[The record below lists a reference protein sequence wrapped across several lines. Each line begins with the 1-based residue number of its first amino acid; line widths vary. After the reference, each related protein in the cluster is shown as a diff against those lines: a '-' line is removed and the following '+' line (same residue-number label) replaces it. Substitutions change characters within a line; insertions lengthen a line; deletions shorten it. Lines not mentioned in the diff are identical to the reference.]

1 MKLNCTEDKLNRSKH
16 LQPLTK
22 LLDDLSEE
30 SFVMTVS
37 APYGGGKTFFI
48 DLWKRYLEDNGYK
61 TLYYNAWENDVAD
74 NPLMSFIASFD
85 ELGLDAA
92 SWTELIESAA
102 GVFTD
107 EVLLNPDIMEHWFNF
122 VSPAAG
128 LAAHVI
134 TKGSKK
140 IKEKYNLV
148 KSKAECKNIFIEQV
162 KNEKKKKE
170 QILKLKEALK
180 KIINKQEN
188 HKLVIFIDDLDRC
201 SPAYAIKFL
210 EYIKHLFD
218 VEGCIFVLAV
228 DEEQLKSAVEVIY
241 GNKNGVDFLAKIID
255 FKFYLPAPDISELI
269 RYLAKSLEWGR
280 YFKVRPTWKYT
291 KKSKINKFLDI
302 FNLIA
307 KIFYLSAR
315 DVLHICQ
322 DLNVVFKSHDPDVVS
337 PTYIMLTYIIEN
349 YKYKIAKEIQPYRKE
364 HYSYIQMLGYYCSA
378 NRYELSNST
387 EKIVKYSYGYQ
398 PVHINQQSHFTNFL
412 NLLENNIDISE
423 ETRYTEA
430 FFALSV
436 YDFDKKQYK
445 NVYENSKKIIEDI
458 LVFDKEREAELQI
471 IKESMCE
478 LNTMDG
484 FNSVPFY
491 NNEDEE
497 DF

>member
-1 MKLNCTEDKLNRSKH
+1 MKLNCSEDKLNRSKH

-22 LLDDLSEE
+22 LLGNLSEE

-37 APYGGGKTFFI
+37 SPYGGGKTFFI
-48 DLWKRYLEDNGYK
+48 DLWKKYLDDNGYK

-85 ELGLDAA
+85 ELGLDDA
-92 SWTELIESAA
+92 SWKELIESAA

-107 EVLLNPDIMEHWFNF
+107 EVLLNPDIMGHCFNF

-128 LAAHVI
+128 IVARFI
-134 TKGSKK
+134 TKGTKK
-140 IKEKYNLV
+140 VKESYNLV
-148 KSKAECKNIFIEQV
+148 KGKAECKNIFIEQV

-180 KIINKQEN
+180 KIINTQEN

-218 VEGCIFVLAV
+218 VNGCIFVLAV

-241 GNKNGVDFLAKIID
+241 GNKNGEDFLAKIID

-280 YFKVRPTWKYT
+280 YFKVRKIWQYT
-291 KKSKINKFLDI
+291 RKSKIYKFLDT
-302 FNLIA
+302 FNLMA
-307 KIFYLSAR
+307 KIFHLSAR

-337 PTYIMLTYIIEN
+337 PTYLMLTYIIEN
-349 YKYKIAKEIQPYRKE
+349 YKHKIDTELQQHINQY
-364 HYSYIQMLGYYCSA
+364 HSYVKALDKYCS
-378 NRYELSNST
+378 ELHYDFSNNEERNVVYPT
-387 EKIVKYSYGYQ
+387 RYQ
-398 PVHINQQSHFTNFL
+398 PIHINQQSHLTNFL
-412 NLLENNIDISE
+412 NLLENNVDVSDKE
-423 ETRYTEA
+423 RYTEA

-458 LVFDKEREAELQI
+458 LVFDKERETELQI
-471 IKESMCE
+471 IKESMYE
-478 LNTMDG
+478 LNTMDT
-484 FNSVPFY
+484 FNSGPFY
-491 NNEDEE
+491 NDADE

>member
-1 MKLNCTEDKLNRSKH
+1 MKLNCAEDKLNRSKH

-22 LLDDLSEE
+22 LLDNLSEE

-48 DLWKRYLEDNGYK
+48 DLWKKYLENNGYK
-61 TLYYNAWENDVAD
+61 TLYYDTWENDVAD

-85 ELGLDAA
+85 ELGLDDA
-92 SWTELIESAA
+92 SWKELIESAA

-107 EVLLNPDIMEHWFNF
+107 EVLLNPDIMGHCFNF

-134 TKGSKK
+134 AKGSKK

-180 KIINKQEN
+180 KIINKQKN

-218 VEGCIFVLAV
+218 VNGCIFVLAV

-255 FKFYLPAPDISELI
+255 FKFHLPAPDISELI

-280 YFKVRPTWKYT
+280 YFKVRKIWQYPRKN
-291 KKSKINKFLDI
+291 KINKFLDT
-302 FNLIA
+302 FNLMA
-307 KIFYLSAR
+307 KIFHLSAR

-322 DLNVVFKSHDPDVVS
+322 DLNIVFNSHTVNLVS
-337 PTYIMLTYIIEN
+337 PTYLMLTYIIEN
-349 YKYKIAKEIQPYRKE
+349 YKYKIAKEIQPYKKE
-364 HYSYIQMLGYYCSA
+364 HYSYIQTLDNYCSA

-387 EKIVKYSYGYQ
+387 EKIVSYPSKYQ
-398 PVHINQQSHFTNFL
+398 RVHINQQSHLTNFL
-412 NLLENNIDISE
+412 NLLENNVDIPDKE
-423 ETRYTEA
+423 RYTEA

-436 YDFDKKQYK
+436 YDFDKKRYK

-458 LVFDKEREAELQI
+458 LVFDKARETELQMMNQDLAEVDTLDNFY
-471 IKESMCE
+471 K
-478 LNTMDG
+478 G
-484 FNSVPFY
+484 PFY
-491 NNEDEE
+491 NDEDE

>member
-1 MKLNCTEDKLNRSKH
+1 MKLNCAEDKLNRSKH

-22 LLDDLSEE
+22 LLDNLSEE

-48 DLWKRYLEDNGYK
+48 DLWKKYLENNGYK

-85 ELGLDAA
+85 ELGLDDA
-92 SWTELIESAA
+92 SWKELIESAA

-107 EVLLNPDIMEHWFNF
+107 EVLLNPDIMGHCFNF

-134 TKGSKK
+134 AKGSKK

-180 KIINKQEN
+180 KIINKQKN

-218 VEGCIFVLAV
+218 VNGCIFVLAV

-255 FKFYLPAPDISELI
+255 FKFHLPAPDISELI

-280 YFKVRPTWKYT
+280 YFKVRKIWQYT
-291 KKSKINKFLDI
+291 RKSKIYKFLDT
-302 FNLIA
+302 FNLMA
-307 KIFYLSAR
+307 KIFHLSAR

-337 PTYIMLTYIIEN
+337 PTYLMLTYIIEN
-349 YKYKIAKEIQPYRKE
+349 YKHKIDTELQQHINQY
-364 HYSYIQMLGYYCSA
+364 HSYVKALDKYCSEQH
-378 NRYELSNST
+378 YDFSNNEERNVVYPT
-387 EKIVKYSYGYQ
+387 NYQ
-398 PVHINQQSHFTNFL
+398 QIHINQQSHLTNFL
-412 NLLENNIDISE
+412 NLLENNIDIAE
-423 ETRYTEA
+423 EKRYTEA

-458 LVFDKEREAELQI
+458 LVFDKERETELQMMNQDLA
-471 IKESMCE
+471 EADT
-478 LNTMDG
+478 LDN
-484 FNSVPFY
+484 FY
-491 NNEDEE
+491 KGPIYNDEDE

>member
-22 LLDDLSEE
+22 LLGNLSEE

-48 DLWKRYLEDNGYK
+48 DLWKRYLEDNRYK

-85 ELGLDAA
+85 ELDLDDA
-92 SWTELIESAA
+92 SWKELIESAA

-107 EVLLNPDIMEHWFNF
+107 EVLLNPDIMEHCFNF

-128 LAAHVI
+128 LAARFI

-140 IKEKYNLV
+140 VKEKYNLV

-170 QILKLKEALK
+170 QILKLKETLK
-180 KIINKQEN
+180 KIIHKQEN

-218 VEGCIFVLAV
+218 VNGCIFVLAV

-241 GNKNGVDFLAKIID
+241 GNKNGEDFLAKIID
-255 FKFYLPAPDISELI
+255 FKFSLPSPNISEFI
-269 RYLAKSLEWGR
+269 IYFAKSFKWSK
-280 YFKVRPTWKYT
+280 YFKVHENWQFSKED
-291 KKSKINKFLDI
+291 KKNNFLDV
-302 FNLIA
+302 FNTMA
-307 KIFYLSAR
+307 KVFNLSAR
-315 DVLHICQ
+315 DIQHICQ
-322 DLNVVFKSHDPDVVS
+322 DLNIVFNSHEVNLVS
-337 PTYIMLTYIIEN
+337 PTYLMLTYIIEN
-349 YKYKIAKEIQPYRKE
+349 YKYKIAKEIQAYKKE
-364 HYSYIQMLGYYCSA
+364 HYSYIQTLNNYCSA
-378 NRYELSNST
+378 NRYELSNSK
-387 EKIVKYSYGYQ
+387 EKIVSYPSHYQ
-398 PVHINQQSHFTNFL
+398 RIHINQQSHLTDFL
-412 NLLENNIDISE
+412 NLLENNVDVSDKE
-423 ETRYTEA
+423 RYTEA

-458 LVFDKEREAELQI
+458 LVFDKERENELQMI
-471 IKESMCE
+471 SQSLSETDTLDNFYK
-478 LNTMDG
+478 G
-484 FNSVPFY
+484 PFY
-491 NNEDEE
+491 NDEDE